1 MRRLF
6 VFRPQ
11 PAAHR
16 TVERAQ
22 KLGLD
27 AVAIPLFDL
36 EAVEWSAPD
45 PAQFDA
51 YEAAVRRE
59 YAWVDDPAW
68 RSGRATVLKRF
79 LDLPAIFKT
88 DTFRRLFE
96 AAARDNIAR
105 SLATLAEPA
114 RRSR

>member
-51 YEAAVRRE
+51 ILLTSANAVNMGGGQLERLRALPVHAVGEATAAAAEDAGFGV
-59 YAWVDDPAW
+59 ASVG
-68 RSGRATVLKRF
+68 RSGVDEL
-79 LDLPAIFKT
+79 LEEI
-88 DTFRRLFE
+88 
-96 AAARDNIAR
+96 
-105 SLATLAEPA
+105 
-114 RRSR
+114 